1 MNIHNYKNVFI
12 CATEQSGDNI
22 GSCIINELL
31 IINKNIK
38 FDGVGGSK
46 ISPFLKNQYFSLND
60 FKSIGIFEILPS
72 LIKYIKMIIFLS
84 KKIISNNYDLVITI
98 DSPDFNYP
106 LVKRIRKKK
115 YNKKVIQIVAPT
127 VWAWREYRAKKFAK
141 LFDEIF
147 ILFNFENSYFS
158 KFKLKTTFIGHP
170 IFYIENRNKIKKDN
184 YIAFLPGSRLSEVKK
199 LFNFFQI
206 AYEQLVIINPDIT
219 IFIPTLPHLEKII
232 SVYVDRWKI
241 KTIITTDK
249 ILIEKYYL
257 ISKFALVCSGT
268 ASLEIAKRKIP
279 QLVIYKLNFLT
290 EIILKKFVKVRYA
303 NIINIIANKMIVPE
317 LTNSSLTKKKFIKY
331 FVNLITDFDS
341 NEKQIIAINSYLK
354 QIETKQPPF
363 TIAAKKI
370 DEYLQ

>member
-31 IINKNIK
+31 IKNKNIK

-46 ISPFLKNQYFSLND
+46 ISPFLNNQYFSLND
-60 FKSIGIFEILPS
+60 FKSIGIFEILLS

-106 LVKRIRKKK
+106 LIKRIRKKK

-147 ILFNFENSYFS
+147 ILFDFENSYFS
-158 KFKLKTTFIGHP
+158 KFGLKTTFIGHP

-184 YIAFLPGSRLSEVKK
+184 YIAFLPGSRLNEVKK
-199 LFNFFQI
+199 LFSFFQI
-206 AYEQLVIINPDIT
+206 AYEQLLIINPDIT

-241 KTIITTDK
+241 KTIIATDK

-257 ISKFALVCSGT
+257 VSKFALVCSGT

-290 EIILKKFVKVRYA
+290 EIILKIFVKVRYA
-303 NIINIIANKMIVPE
+303 NIINIIANKMIIPE
-317 LTNSSLTKKKFIKY
+317 LTNSKLTKKKFIKY
-331 FVNLITDFDS
+331 FVKLVTDFDS
-341 NEKQIIAINSYLK
+341 NEKQIIEIKSFLN
-354 QIETKQPPF
+354 QIHTKQPPF

>member
-31 IINKNIK
+31 IKNNNIK

-46 ISPFLKNQYFSLND
+46 ISPFLNNQYFSLND
-60 FKSIGIFEILPS
+60 FKSIGIFEILLS
-72 LIKYIKMIIFLS
+72 LTKYIKMIIFLS

-106 LVKRIRKKK
+106 LIKRIRKKK

-147 ILFNFENSYFS
+147 ILFDFENSYFS
-158 KFKLKTTFIGHP
+158 KYGLKTTFIGHP

-184 YIAFLPGSRLSEVKK
+184 CIAFLPGSRLNEVKK
-199 LFNFFQI
+199 LFSFFQI
-206 AYEQLVIINPDIT
+206 AYEQLLIINPDIT

-241 KTIITTDK
+241 KTIISTDK

-257 ISKFALVCSGT
+257 VSKFALVCSGT

-290 EIILKKFVKVRYA
+290 EIILKIFVKVRYA
-303 NIINIIANKMIVPE
+303 NIINIIANKMIIPE
-317 LTNSSLTKKKFIKY
+317 LTNSKLTKRKFIKY
-331 FVNLITDFDS
+331 FVKLVTDFDS
-341 NEKQIIAINSYLK
+341 NEKQIVEIKSFLN
-354 QIETKQPPF
+354 QIHSKQPPF

>member
-1 MNIHNYKNVFI
+1 MNIPNYKNVFI

-31 IINKNIK
+31 IKNKNIK

-46 ISPFLKNQYFSLND
+46 ISPFLNNQYFSLND

-354 QIETKQPPF
+354 QLELNQPPF

>member
-31 IINKNIK
+31 IKNKNIK

-46 ISPFLKNQYFSLND
+46 ISPFLNNQYFSLND

-106 LVKRIRKKK
+106 LIKRIRKKK

-170 IFYIENRNKIKKDN
+170 IFYIENKNKIKKDN

-199 LFNFFQI
+199 LFSFFQI
-206 AYEQLVIINPDIT
+206 AYEQLLIINPDIT

-279 QLVIYKLNFLT
+279 QLIIYKLNFLT
-290 EIILKKFVKVRYA
+290 EIILKIFVKVRYA

>member
-31 IINKNIK
+31 IKNKNIK

-46 ISPFLKNQYFSLND
+46 ISPFLNNQYFSLND
-60 FKSIGIFEILPS
+60 FKSIGIFEILLS

-106 LVKRIRKKK
+106 LIKRIRKKK

-147 ILFNFENSYFS
+147 ILFDFENSYFS
-158 KFKLKTTFIGHP
+158 KFGLKTTFIGHP

-184 YIAFLPGSRLSEVKK
+184 YIAFLPGSRLNEVKK
-199 LFNFFQI
+199 LFSFFQI
-206 AYEQLVIINPDIT
+206 AYEQLLIINPDIT

-241 KTIITTDK
+241 KTIISTDK

-290 EIILKKFVKVRYA
+290 DIILKIFVKVRYA
-303 NIINIIANKMIVPE
+303 NIINIVANKMIVPE
-317 LTNSSLTKKKFIKY
+317 LTNSSLTKKKFVKY

-354 QIETKQPPF
+354 QLETNQPPF

>member
-31 IINKNIK
+31 IKNKNIK

-46 ISPFLKNQYFSLND
+46 ISPFLNNQYFSLND
-60 FKSIGIFEILPS
+60 FKSIGIFEILLS

-106 LVKRIRKKK
+106 LIKRIRKKK

-147 ILFNFENSYFS
+147 ILFDFENSYFS
-158 KFKLKTTFIGHP
+158 KFGLKTTFIGHP
-170 IFYIENRNKIKKDN
+170 IFYIENKNKIKKDN

-199 LFNFFQI
+199 LFSFFQI
-206 AYEQLVIINPDIT
+206 AYEQLLIINPDIT

-279 QLVIYKLNFLT
+279 QLIIYKLNFLT

-303 NIINIIANKMIVPE
+303 NIINIVANKMIVPE

>member
-1 MNIHNYKNVFI
+1 LNIHNYKNVFI

-31 IINKNIK
+31 IKNNNIK

-46 ISPFLKNQYFSLND
+46 ISPFLNNQYFSLND
-60 FKSIGIFEILPS
+60 FKSIGIFEILLS
-72 LIKYIKMIIFLS
+72 LTKYIKMIIFLS

-106 LVKRIRKKK
+106 LIKRIRKKK

-147 ILFNFENSYFS
+147 ILFDFENSYFS
-158 KFKLKTTFIGHP
+158 KYGLKTTFIGHP

-184 YIAFLPGSRLSEVKK
+184 CIAFLPGSRLNEVKK
-199 LFNFFQI
+199 LFSFFQI
-206 AYEQLVIINPDIT
+206 AYEQLLIINPDIT

-290 EIILKKFVKVRYA
+290 EIILKIFVKVRYA
-303 NIINIIANKMIVPE
+303 NIINIIANKMIIPE

-331 FVNLITDFDS
+331 FVNLVTDFDS
-341 NEKQIIAINSYLK
+341 NEKQIIAINSYLN
-354 QIETKQPPF
+354 QIETNQPPF
-363 TIAAKKI
+363 TIAANKI

>member
-1 MNIHNYKNVFI
+1 LNIHNYKNVFI

-31 IINKNIK
+31 IKNKNIK

-106 LVKRIRKKK
+106 LIKRIRKKK

-170 IFYIENRNKIKKDN
+170 IFYIENKNKIKKDN

-199 LFNFFQI
+199 LFSFFQI
-206 AYEQLVIINPDIT
+206 AYEQLLIINPDIT

-279 QLVIYKLNFLT
+279 QLIIYKLNFLT

-303 NIINIIANKMIVPE
+303 NIINIVANKMIVPE

>member
-31 IINKNIK
+31 IKNKNIK

-46 ISPFLKNQYFSLND
+46 ISPFLNNQYFSLND

-199 LFNFFQI
+199 LF
-206 AYEQLVIINPDIT
+206 
-219 IFIPTLPHLEKII
+219 
-232 SVYVDRWKI
+232 
-241 KTIITTDK
+241 
-249 ILIEKYYL
+249 
-257 ISKFALVCSGT
+257 
-268 ASLEIAKRKIP
+268 
-279 QLVIYKLNFLT
+279 
-290 EIILKKFVKVRYA
+290 
-303 NIINIIANKMIVPE
+303 
-317 LTNSSLTKKKFIKY
+317 SSA
-331 FVNLITDFDS
+331 D
-341 NEKQIIAINSYLK
+341 
-354 QIETKQPPF
+354 
-363 TIAAKKI
+363 
-370 DEYLQ
+370 

>member
-31 IINKNIK
+31 IKNKNIK

-46 ISPFLKNQYFSLND
+46 ISPFLNNQYFSLND
-60 FKSIGIFEILPS
+60 FKSIGIFEILLS
-72 LIKYIKMIIFLS
+72 LIKYFKMIIFLS

-106 LVKRIRKKK
+106 LIKRIRKKK

-147 ILFNFENSYFS
+147 ILFDFENSYFS
-158 KFKLKTTFIGHP
+158 KYGLKTTFIGHP

-184 YIAFLPGSRLSEVKK
+184 CIAFLPGSRLNEVKK
-199 LFNFFQI
+199 LFSFFQI
-206 AYEQLVIINPDIT
+206 AYEQLLMINPDIT

-241 KTIITTDK
+241 KTIIATDK

-257 ISKFALVCSGT
+257 VSKFALVCSGT

-290 EIILKKFVKVRYA
+290 EIILKIFVKVRYA

-341 NEKQIIAINSYLK
+341 NEKQIIAIDSYLN
-354 QIETKQPPF
+354 QIETNQPPF

-370 DEYLQ
+370 DEYLH

>member
-31 IINKNIK
+31 IKNKNIK

-46 ISPFLKNQYFSLND
+46 ISPFLNNQYFSLND
-60 FKSIGIFEILPS
+60 FKSIGIFEILLS

-106 LVKRIRKKK
+106 LIKRIRKKK

-147 ILFNFENSYFS
+147 ILFDFENSYFS
-158 KFKLKTTFIGHP
+158 KFGLKTTFIGHP

-184 YIAFLPGSRLSEVKK
+184 FIVFLPGSRLNEVKK
-199 LFNFFQI
+199 LFSFFQI
-206 AYEQLVIINPDIT
+206 AYEQLLIINPDIT

-241 KTIITTDK
+241 KTIIATDK

-290 EIILKKFVKVRYA
+290 EIILKIFVKVRYA

-354 QIETKQPPF
+354 QLEANQPPF

>member
-31 IINKNIK
+31 IKNKNIK

-46 ISPFLKNQYFSLND
+46 ISPFLNNQYFSLND

-106 LVKRIRKKK
+106 LIKRIRKKK
-115 YNKKVIQIVAPT
+115 YNKKDIKIVAPT

-170 IFYIENRNKIKKDN
+170 IFYIENKNKIKKDN

-199 LFNFFQI
+199 LFSFFQI
-206 AYEQLVIINPDIT
+206 AYEQLLIINPDIT

-290 EIILKKFVKVRYA
+290 EIILKIFVKVRYA

>member
-1 MNIHNYKNVFI
+1 MNSHNYKNVFI

-31 IINKNIK
+31 IKNKNIK

-46 ISPFLKNQYFSLND
+46 ISPFLNNQYFSLND

-147 ILFNFENSYFS
+147 ILFDFENSYFS
-158 KFKLKTTFIGHP
+158 KFGLKTTFIGHP
-170 IFYIENRNKIKKDN
+170 IFYIENKNKIKKDN

-199 LFNFFQI
+199 LFSFFQI
-206 AYEQLVIINPDIT
+206 AYEQLLIINPDIT

-279 QLVIYKLNFLT
+279 QLVIYKINFLT

-303 NIINIIANKMIVPE
+303 NIINIVANKMIVPE

>member
-31 IINKNIK
+31 IKNKNIK

-46 ISPFLKNQYFSLND
+46 ISPFLNNQYFSLND
-60 FKSIGIFEILPS
+60 FKSIGIFEILFS

-106 LVKRIRKKK
+106 LIKRIRKKK

-147 ILFNFENSYFS
+147 ILFDFENSYFS
-158 KFKLKTTFIGHP
+158 KFGLKTTFIGHP

-184 YIAFLPGSRLSEVKK
+184 YIAFLPGSRLNEVKK
-199 LFNFFQI
+199 LFSFFQI
-206 AYEQLVIINPDIT
+206 AYEQLLIIKPDIT

-303 NIINIIANKMIVPE
+303 NIINIVANKMIVPE

>member
-31 IINKNIK
+31 IKNKNIK

-106 LVKRIRKKK
+106 LIKRIRKKK

-184 YIAFLPGSRLSEVKK
+184 YIAFLPGSRLNEVKK
-199 LFNFFQI
+199 LFSFFQI
-206 AYEQLVIINPDIT
+206 AYEQLLIINPDIT

-279 QLVIYKLNFLT
+279 QLIIYKLNFLT

-303 NIINIIANKMIVPE
+303 NIINIVANKMIVPE

>member
-31 IINKNIK
+31 IKNKNIK

-46 ISPFLKNQYFSLND
+46 ISPFLNNQYFSLND

-106 LVKRIRKKK
+106 LIKRIRKKK

-184 YIAFLPGSRLSEVKK
+184 YIAFLPGSRLNEVKK
-199 LFNFFQI
+199 LFSFFQI
-206 AYEQLVIINPDIT
+206 AYEQLLIINPDIT

-279 QLVIYKLNFLT
+279 QLIIYKLNFLT

-303 NIINIIANKMIVPE
+303 NIINIVANKMIVPE

>member
-31 IINKNIK
+31 IKNKNIK

-106 LVKRIRKKK
+106 LIKRIRKKK

-170 IFYIENRNKIKKDN
+170 IFYIENKNKIKKDN

-199 LFNFFQI
+199 LFSFFQI
-206 AYEQLVIINPDIT
+206 AYEQLLIINPDIT

-279 QLVIYKLNFLT
+279 QLIIYKLNFLT

-303 NIINIIANKMIVPE
+303 NIINIVANKMIVPE

-370 DEYLQ
+370 NEYLQ

>member
-31 IINKNIK
+31 IKNKNIK

-46 ISPFLKNQYFSLND
+46 ISPFLNNQYFSLND

-106 LVKRIRKKK
+106 LIKRIRKKK

-170 IFYIENRNKIKKDN
+170 IFYIENKNKIKKDN

-199 LFNFFQI
+199 LFSFFQI
-206 AYEQLVIINPDIT
+206 AYEQLLIINPDIT

-241 KTIITTDK
+241 KTIISTDK

-303 NIINIIANKMIVPE
+303 NIINIVANKMIVPE

>member
-46 ISPFLKNQYFSLND
+46 ISPFLNNQYFSLND

-106 LVKRIRKKK
+106 LIKRIRKKK

-170 IFYIENRNKIKKDN
+170 IFYIENKNKIKKDN

-199 LFNFFQI
+199 LFSFFQI
-206 AYEQLVIINPDIT
+206 AYEQLLIINPDIT

-279 QLVIYKLNFLT
+279 QLIIYKLNFLT

-303 NIINIIANKMIVPE
+303 NIINIVANKMIVPE

>member
-1 MNIHNYKNVFI
+1 LNIHNYKNVFI

-31 IINKNIK
+31 IKNKNIK

-46 ISPFLKNQYFSLND
+46 ISPFLNNQYFSLND
-60 FKSIGIFEILPS
+60 FKSIGIFEILLS
-72 LIKYIKMIIFLS
+72 IIKYIKMIIFLS

-106 LVKRIRKKK
+106 LIKRIRKKK
-115 YNKKVIQIVAPT
+115 YNKKIIQIVAPT
-127 VWAWREYRAKKFAK
+127 VWAWREYRAKKFAN

-147 ILFNFENSYFS
+147 ILFDFENSYFS
-158 KFKLKTTFIGHP
+158 KFGLKTTFIGHP

-184 YIAFLPGSRLSEVKK
+184 YIAFLPGSRLNEVKK
-199 LFNFFQI
+199 LFSFFQI
-206 AYEQLVIINPDIT
+206 AYEQLLIINPDIT

-268 ASLEIAKRKIP
+268 VSLEIAKRKIP

-303 NIINIIANKMIVPE
+303 NIINIVANKMIVPE

-341 NEKQIIAINSYLK
+341 NERQIIAINSYLK

-370 DEYLQ
+370 NEYLQ

>member
-1 MNIHNYKNVFI
+1 
-12 CATEQSGDNI
+12 
-22 GSCIINELL
+22 
-31 IINKNIK
+31 
-38 FDGVGGSK
+38 
-46 ISPFLKNQYFSLND
+46 
-60 FKSIGIFEILPS
+60 
-72 LIKYIKMIIFLS
+72 
-84 KKIISNNYDLVITI
+84 
-98 DSPDFNYP
+98 
-106 LVKRIRKKK
+106 
-115 YNKKVIQIVAPT
+115 VAPT

-184 YIAFLPGSRLSEVKK
+184 YIAFLFGSRLSEVKK

-354 QIETKQPPF
+354 QLESNQPPF

>member
-31 IINKNIK
+31 IKNKNIK

-46 ISPFLKNQYFSLND
+46 ISPFLNNQYFSLND
-60 FKSIGIFEILPS
+60 FKSIGIFEILLS
-72 LIKYIKMIIFLS
+72 LTKYIKMIIFLS

-106 LVKRIRKKK
+106 LIKRIRKKK

-199 LFNFFQI
+199 LFSFFQI
-206 AYEQLVIINPDIT
+206 AYEQLLIINPDIT

-279 QLVIYKLNFLT
+279 QLIIYKLNFLT

-303 NIINIIANKMIVPE
+303 NIINIVANKMIVPE

-370 DEYLQ
+370 DEYLH

>member
-31 IINKNIK
+31 IKNKNIK

-46 ISPFLKNQYFSLND
+46 ISPFLNNQYFSLND
-60 FKSIGIFEILPS
+60 FKSTGIFEILPS

-106 LVKRIRKKK
+106 LIKRIRKKK

-184 YIAFLPGSRLSEVKK
+184 YIVFLPGSRLNEVKK
-199 LFNFFQI
+199 LFSFFQI
-206 AYEQLVIINPDIT
+206 AYEQLLIINPDIT

-279 QLVIYKLNFLT
+279 QLIIYKLNFLT